1 MILAQIDCLRVQ
13 YDESLCLLRYQW
25 CGGSSLHSF
34 AQAMNYLAELVQ
46 THQIKRVLV
55 DMNGLPELSMKEQIW
70 VGVSWFPRVAAQS
83 VQHVAVVVPPAATYN
98 QMVVESLLGFSRQIT
113 RFDVQFFAD
122 PGSALDW
129 LTNSPIHMLALLAEW
144 QSAS

>member
-25 CGGSSLHSF
+25 YGGNPLHSF
-34 AQAMNYLAELVQ
+34 AQVMNYLADLIQ

-55 DMNGLPELSMKEQIW
+55 DMNGLPDLSMKEQIW
-70 VGVSWFPRVAAQS
+70 VGVNWFPRVAAQS
-83 VQHVAVVVPPAATYN
+83 VQQVAVVVPPAATYN
-98 QMVVESLLGFSRQIT
+98 QMVVESLLGLGHHIA

-122 PGSALDW
+122 PRSALDW
-129 LTNSPIHMLALLAEW
+129 LTNSPIHMLALMAEW